1 MKDKD
6 QNQGQKVSDKT
17 TSDAQ
22 TSGST
27 VQGKQP
33 EEPKGNTNGDQQKQK
48 QQKPAAKKP
57 APAAA
62 SKKKPE
68 GLKGNIDSSYVVPK
82 GEEKSVHYRIT
93 DLAVP
98 KFGQRLDEEKK
109 PVKRLVKS
117 SAVNFVNA
125 FKMQYEGG
133 GAFINVNTPADI
145 YCILKNINLKV
156 IEKQYEGIIFSAT
169 KGNIALKARK
179 VATLLKNK
187 KRLALNG
194 DPSNQI
200 VFVEDILH
208 VPGIEGVNVDEIPKH
223 CIPINQYLED
233 LED

>member
-1 MKDKD
+1 MEKQD
-6 QNQGQKVSDKT
+6 QNQGQQSSKKPAETQKT
-17 TSDAQ
+17 
-22 TSGST
+22 GST
-27 VQGKQP
+27 VQGKKP
-33 EEPKGNTNGDQQKQK
+33 EEPKGNTNGDKQPK
-48 QQKPAAKKP
+48 EKPAAKPK
-57 APAAA
+57 PAAA

-68 GLKGNIDSSYVVPK
+68 GKKGNIDSSYVVPK

-109 PVKRLVKS
+109 VVKRLVKS

-145 YCILKNINLKV
+145 YCILKNIDRKV
-156 IEKQYEGIIFSAT
+156 IESQYEGIIFSAT
-169 KGNIALKARK
+169 KGNPALKARK
-179 VATLLKNK
+179 VATLVKNK

-208 VPGIEGVNVDEIPKH
+208 VPGIEDVNVNEIPKH
-223 CIPINQYLED
+223 CIPINQYLEE
-233 LED
+233 ED